1 LLALHSKLETV
12 DLPVPSR
19 DPIVP
24 ALSGAGGGVGDAV
37 GGGLTSIAAAAE
49 GTKEWEMGRAAYLN
63 WATKRVLQTAGR
75 GGGGGGGGVPGCGA
89 GSDELV
95 AGVGIDE
102 REEKRLLDALI
113 EETDEV
119 GGDVEGM
126 TKLSAGLR

>member
-1 LLALHSKLETV
+1 MS
-12 DLPVPSR
+12 
-19 DPIVP
+19 
-24 ALSGAGGGVGDAV
+24 
-37 GGGLTSIAAAAE
+37 TSTAAAAAAE

-75 GGGGGGGGVPGCGA
+75 GGGGGGGGQS

-113 EETDEV
+113 EETDKV
-119 GGDVEGM
+119 GGDVDGM
-126 TKLSAGLR
+126 TLLSAGLR